1 MTHLEEF
8 VALTDEQYPHCTL
21 REKLEVFVQHRP
33 AAICGFL
40 EEIVNLVYER
50 EHEID
55 LLKHSL
61 KILEDQKDEKND

>member
-8 VALTDEQYPHCTL
+8 VALTDEKYPHCTL

-40 EEIVNLVYER
+40 EEIVNQIRRQADLIGDLED
-50 EHEID
+50 EID
-55 LLKHSL
+55 SL
-61 KILEDQKDEKND
+61 THRG